1 MEYIIICAS
10 ILGLLL
16 ASAFTWYLKEVEEL
30 EELEKFKKS

>member
-1 MEYIIICAS
+1 MEYIIISAS

-16 ASAFTWYLKEVEEL
+16 AGVFTWYLKEK